1 MELIPSG
8 YHKKYYF
15 VYGQCSEIYVTIKE
29 APMSKLGIFLYDE
42 FKKENCSLDFSACGN
57 TVTCIKRINHIT
69 EFTKKFGLNFGEI
82 YSEVKDCL
90 LKYLPECMYVP
101 HEKTFKY
108 FCENYVNTSHK

>member
-15 VYGQCSEIYVTIKE
+15 IYGKCSEIHVTLKE
-29 APMSKLGIFLYDE
+29 AFVQNLDIFLYDE
-42 FKKENCSLDFSACGN
+42 FKREYCSLGFSVWGN
-57 TVTCIKRINHIT
+57 TVICVKRINHIT
-69 EFTKKFGLNFGEI
+69 EFNKKLGLNFREI

-101 HEKTFKY
+101 HEKHLKTSVKKY
-108 FCENYVNTSHK
+108 ADNN